1 MNWFIFFFSLL
12 LVSNLDVAEVR
23 ALYRKAVESEA
34 EATSLYAK
42 LQGVNENDDKVLVGY
57 KGALTAI
64 TAKYEKEVKTKKER
78 FKTGVSLIEYAVS
91 QEPENVELRFIRLSI
106 QQNSPKFL
114 KYKKNISEDKA
125 LIFDN
130 LENLENAKLKAHIED
145 YILYSK
151 NFSEQEKNVIS
162 Q

>member
-34 EATSLYAK
+34 EATALYAK
-42 LQGVNENDDKVLVGY
+42 LQDVNDNDDKVLVGY

>member
-1 MNWFIFFFSLL
+1 M
-12 LVSNLDVAEVR
+12 LVSNLEVAEVR
-23 ALYRKAVESEA
+23 ALYKKAVESEA
-34 EATSLYAK
+34 EATALYSM
-42 LQGVNENDDKVLVGY
+42 LQDVNENDDKVLVGY

-78 FKTGVSLIEYAVS
+78 FKAGVSLIEFAVS

-130 LENLENAKLKAHIED
+130 LESLENAKLKAHIED